1 MTIRLYHLSIDG
13 IQLVQE
19 EEGTLDALTQRLPR
33 GLYTTFR
40 TLDGGRRVFSL
51 RDHLKRL
58 YQPTARLGVQP
69 GIEAE
74 GLRVALRQIAASF
87 APGEC
92 RLRPILLLDGKP
104 GDLYVLV
111 EPFSPPPPELYEKGV
126 AVITVPM
133 RRANPRLKAT
143 DFIQFS
149 AEARRRLAET
159 GAYEAIRVR
168 LTRDCPRGEALEGL
182 TSNFY
187 VLRGDTLVTAREG
200 ILPGVTR
207 RALLNLARAQGLKI
221 AYQPPCLAEP
231 FDEAFLTSSSRG
243 VVPIV
248 QIDQQEIGGGKPG
261 MHTQQLIRAYQEY
274 TLRHSEMI

>member
-1 MTIRLYHLSIDG
+1 MIRLYHLSVEG
-13 IQLVQE
+13 VQLVKE
-19 EEGTLDALTQRLPR
+19 EEGSLDALTQRLPP

-40 TLDGGRRVFSL
+40 TLDGGRRVFGL

-58 YQPTARLGVQP
+58 YQPAARLGIQP
-69 GIEAE
+69 GSAPQ
-74 GLRVALRQIAASF
+74 GLRAALRQIAASF
-87 APGEC
+87 ASKEC
-92 RLRPILLLDGKP
+92 RLRPILLLEGEP
-104 GDLYVLV
+104 GDLYVLA

-133 RRANPRLKAT
+133 RRVNPRLKAT
-143 DFIQFS
+143 GFIQFS
-149 AEARRRLAET
+149 AEARRKLAES

-168 LTRDCPRGEALEGL
+168 LRKDCPHGEALEGL

-187 VLRGDTLVTAREG
+187 VLRGDTLITAREG

-207 RALLNLARAQGLKI
+207 RALLRLARAQQLKI
-221 AYQPPCLAEP
+221 TYHPPCLGEP

-248 QIDQQEIGGGKPG
+248 QIDQQEIGDGRPG
-261 MHTQQLIRAYQEY
+261 PYTQRLIQAYQEY
-274 TLRHSEMI
+274 TLRYAEMI

>member
-1 MTIRLYHLSIDG
+1 VEG
-13 IQLVQE
+13 AQLVKE

-40 TLDGGRRVFSL
+40 TLDGGRRVFGL
-51 RDHLKRL
+51 RAHLKRL
-58 YQPTARLGVQP
+58 YQPAARLGIQP
-69 GIEAE
+69 GSTLE
-74 GLRVALRQIAASF
+74 GLRAALRQIASSF
-87 APGEC
+87 TPGEC
-92 RLRPILLLDGKP
+92 RLRPILLLDGEP
-104 GDLYVLV
+104 GKLYVLA

-126 AVITVPM
+126 AVITVPI

-149 AEARRRLAET
+149 AEARRRLAES

-168 LTRDCPRGEALEGL
+168 LMKDCPRGKALEGL

-187 VLRGDTLVTAREG
+187 VRRGETLITAREG

-207 RALLNLARAQGLKI
+207 RVFLRLARAQGLKI
-221 AYQPPCLAEP
+221 AYHPPCLGEP

-243 VVPIV
+243 VVPSV
-248 QIDQQEIGGGKPG
+248 QIDHQEIGDGRPG
-261 MHTQQLIRAYQEY
+261 PYARRLAQAYQEY
-274 TLRHSEMI
+274 TLRHSDII

>member
-1 MTIRLYHLSIDG
+1 MTIHLYHLSVEG
-13 IQLVQE
+13 VQLVKE
-19 EEGTLDALTQRLPR
+19 EDGTLDALTQRLPR

-40 TLDGGRRVFSL
+40 TLDGGQRVFGL

-58 YQPTARLGVQP
+58 YQPAARLGIQP
-69 GIEAE
+69 GRAAE
-74 GLRVALRQIAASF
+74 ELRAALRQIVTAF

-92 RLRPILLLDGKP
+92 RLRPILLLEREP
-104 GDLYVLV
+104 GDLYMLA

-133 RRANPRLKAT
+133 QRAHPRLKAT

-149 AEARRRLAET
+149 AEARRRLAES

-168 LTRDCPRGEALEGL
+168 LVKDCPRGEALEGL

-187 VLRGDTLVTAREG
+187 VLCDDTLITAREG

-207 RALLNLARAQGLKI
+207 RALLRLARAQGLKI
-221 AYQPPCLAEP
+221 AYYPPCLGEP

-248 QIDQQEIGGGKPG
+248 QIDQREIGEGRPG
-261 MHTQQLIRAYQEY
+261 PHTRRLIQAYQEY
-274 TLRHSEMI
+274 TLQHAEMI